1 MESEPSQSIG
11 AILDAADGEAAV
23 RWTVHPW
30 KVIKDIASSGQEA
43 LSRAMKWLIVLT
55 RSGVG
60 IPVSTYSQTAAF
72 VRDFNADFEVYEHL
86 MECITATCWLRPD
99 SVLDLLSLITTLHE
113 RLRDWIIGSM
123 RRLERLDSM

>member
-1 MESEPSQSIG
+1 MESETSQSI
-11 AILDAADGEAAV
+11 AAVPNAADSEATV

-30 KVIKDIASSGQEA
+30 KVVKDVASSGQDG

-72 VRDFNADFEVYEHL
+72 VRDFNADFEAYERL

-99 SVLDLLSLITTLHE
+99 SVLELLSLITTLHE
-113 RLRDWIIGSM
+113 RLREWIIESM
-123 RRLERLDSM
+123 RQREQPDSM